1 MFYRLSRALKN
12 RKGFTLVE
20 LMVVLLIIGI
30 LVAIA
35 VPVYTN
41 AQANAQKRACQANL
55 RTIDGAIAQYQAE
68 KATDPSSI
76 QDLVTAG
83 YLKAVPECPK
93 DPDGDGTDYDLAGT
107 GAGLH
112 AVCTVDPDNH
122 KYP

>member
-1 MFYRLSRALKN
+1 MFYRLCRALKN

-55 RTIDGAIAQYQAE
+55 RTIDGAITQYQAE
-68 KATDPSSI
+68 QGADPTSV
-76 QDLVTAG
+76 QDLVTKG

-93 DPDGDGTDYDLAGT
+93 EGKTDGDDYSLT
-107 GAGLH
+107 GSGATLH
-112 AVCTVDPDNH
+112 AVCNVDNTH
-122 KYP
+122 TYP